1 MRSRRY
7 RKCSAIIAAAV
18 AVPALAIAA
27 TTKELEVMHL
37 WTSGGE
43 AAALQVL
50 KDAVEKEGITWVD
63 SAIAGDGGRTQQQA
77 LQARFAAGNPP
88 ASALAPGQ
96 LVLEYYAQ
104 DSLGDLTA
112 VGTAENWDELI
123 APALQPFAK
132 ADGKWVAV
140 PFNMHRENNAYYN
153 KAILDEN
160 GGKVPETWDEF
171 LAYLDKVK
179 QGGKVIPLAL
189 GGDDW
194 QETEIFSNIL
204 IGQAGVDFYKKAI
217 MGLDKEA
224 LGSDHMIKALETFR
238 KVLSYA
244 DANRPGRDWALATGM
259 VMRGEAAVQFQG
271 DWAVGDFTKADK
283 KPGVDYVCASAPGNR
298 SSFVFVT
305 DFMAMFEQ
313 PTEETRANQEVL
325 ARLIMDRDVQE
336 QFNIKKGSIPARL
349 DVKPDHFNDCAKQ
362 AFADRDAAIKEGS
375 LLPSLVESVAV
386 PNDAK
391 AAIIDVIHALANDAS
406 MSPQDAAAQFVENLE
421 AL

>member
-1 MRSRRY
+1 MRFVSY
-7 RKCSAIIAAAV
+7 AACT
-18 AVPALAIAA
+18 ALLATVITGPLPAIAA
-27 TTKELEVMHL
+27 DKEIEVMHL

-50 KDAVEKEGITWVD
+50 KDAVEKEGVNWLD
-63 SAIAGDGGRTQQQA
+63 SPIAGDGGRTQQQA

-96 LVLEYYAQ
+96 LVLEYNAQ
-104 DSLGDLTA
+104 GSLGDLTN
-112 VGTAENWDELI
+112 VGTAEHWDTLI

-132 ADGKWVAV
+132 VDGKWVAV

-153 KAILDEN
+153 KAILDAN

-171 LAYLDKVK
+171 IAYLDKVK

-194 QETEIFSNIL
+194 QETEIFSDIL
-204 IGQAGVDFYKKAI
+204 IGQAGVDFYKQAI

-224 LGSDHMIKALETFR
+224 LGGDQMVAALETLR

-283 KPGVDYVCASAPGNR
+283 KPGVDYVCASAPGNG
-298 SSFVFVT
+298 SAFVFVT
-305 DFMAMFEQ
+305 DFMAMFKQ
-313 PTEETRANQEVL
+313 PTDDTRANQEVL

-349 DVKPDHFNDCAKQ
+349 DVSPEHFGDCAKK
-362 AFADRDAAIKEGS
+362 AFADRDASIKEGS

-386 PNDAK
+386 SNDAK
-391 AAIIDVIHALANDAS
+391 AAIMDVVHAFANDPS
-406 MSPQDAAAQFVENLE
+406 MSAKDAAAQIVANIE